1 MKRMIL
7 KHKKITISVLCVLLL
22 LCLGAGIVYYRSTP
36 GYLLAREGSL
46 ELLPDE
52 GTDIS
57 SDSGKTGETNS
68 DKDSSSGDAAQS
80 ASPDEDASTSESG
93 SSISDSGTSSSGS
106 KENVSENNPSEQ
118 EKEPSA
124 DSDDPGSITPDTPEI
139 PDPETSDPDKKP
151 DIVYPHRPYE
161 LPFVAVTTN

>member
-1 MKRMIL
+1 MIL
-7 KHKKITISVLCVLLL
+7 KHKKITISVLCILLL

-57 SDSGKTGETNS
+57 SDSGKTSETNS
-68 DKDSSSGDAAQS
+68 DKASSSGDAAQS
-80 ASPDEDASTSESG
+80 ASPDADTSESG

-106 KENVSENNPSEQ
+106 KENVNENNPSEQ

-124 DSDDPGSITPDTPEI
+124 DSNDPGFITPEP
-139 PDPETSDPDKKP
+139 PETSDPDKKP

-161 LPFVAVTTN
+161 LPFVAATTD